1 MAITTI
7 KTYPKNITVGVSK
20 INGLGNIL
28 IEVEDANDGKS
39 YTHKIYFTCGNY
51 SYESGYFQ
59 QTMQL

>member
-28 IEVEDANDGKS
+28 VEVEDANDGKS
-39 YTHKIYFTCGNY
+39 YTHKMYFTCGNY
-51 SYESGYFQ
+51 SYE
-59 QTMQL
+59 QL